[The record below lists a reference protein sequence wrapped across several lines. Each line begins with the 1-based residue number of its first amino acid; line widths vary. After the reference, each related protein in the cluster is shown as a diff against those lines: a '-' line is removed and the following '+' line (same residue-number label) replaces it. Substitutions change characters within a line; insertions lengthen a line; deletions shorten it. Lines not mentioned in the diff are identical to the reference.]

1 MKKFFISASILLAL
15 LAAGAWL
22 YWDELGHWLGRAP
35 VEQAA
40 DARAG
45 HVTPAGGQ
53 AGEKKIL
60 YWYDPM
66 HPQYRSDKPG
76 TAPDCGMELVPQY
89 AEEEADR
96 PMAEGT
102 VRISAERQ
110 QLIGVKT
117 ARAERQSV
125 LRTIRAVGRVTIDET
140 RIAHIHTKVAGY
152 VEHVYADFV
161 GKEVKAGEPLF
172 TIYSPE
178 LVATQQEY
186 LVALRG
192 RAQLKDSSYREVS
205 EGAESLV
212 RSARERLKLWDVSE
226 ADIQRLEREGKV
238 VRELPVYSPVSGIV
252 TERKAYHH
260 GRYVTP
266 DTDIFTITDYSVVW
280 VIAECFE
287 YEAPY
292 IRLGQQATVRLSYVP
307 EKEFTGQ
314 VSFIYPDIDS
324 KTRTVRVRFELAN
337 PGLELKPEMY
347 ADVELAVDLGTHV
360 VVPREAVLDSGNE
373 QTIFVAHGDGYF
385 EPRRVKLGPRL
396 PGLPRPA
403 ALGERVIVLE
413 GIRPGETV
421 VTSANFL
428 IDSESRL
435 KATASGSTQHRH

>member
-22 YWDELGHWLGRAP
+22 YWDELGRWMKRAP
-35 VEQAA
+35 ADEHARHAMPAA
-40 DARAG
+40 KA
-45 HVTPAGGQ
+45 PAQ
-53 AGEKKIL
+53 PGEKKIL

-76 TAPDCGMELVPQY
+76 TAPDCGMDLVPKY
-89 AEEEADR
+89 AQEEPEQ
-96 PMAEGT
+96 PMSEGT
-102 VRISAERQ
+102 IRISAERQ
-110 QLIGVKT
+110 QLIGVRT

-152 VEHVYADFV
+152 IEHVYADFV
-161 GKEVKAGEPLF
+161 GKQVKAGEPLF

-178 LVATQQEY
+178 LVTTQQEY

-212 RSARERLKLWDVSE
+212 RAARERLKLWDVSE
-226 ADIQRLEREGKV
+226 VDIQRLEREGKV
-238 VRELPVYSPVSGIV
+238 MRELPVYSPVSGIV
-252 TERKAYHH
+252 TERAAYHH

-280 VIAECFE
+280 VIAEFFE

-314 VSFIYPDIDS
+314 VSFIYPDIDP

>member
-1 MKKFFISASILLAL
+1 
-15 LAAGAWL
+15 
-22 YWDELGHWLGRAP
+22 
-35 VEQAA
+35 
-40 DARAG
+40 
-45 HVTPAGGQ
+45 
-53 AGEKKIL
+53 
-60 YWYDPM
+60 M

-76 TAPDCGMELVPQY
+76 TAPDCGMDLVPKY
-89 AEEEADR
+89 AQEEPEQ
-96 PMAEGT
+96 PMSEGT
-102 VRISAERQ
+102 IRISAERQ
-110 QLIGVKT
+110 QLIGVRT

-152 VEHVYADFV
+152 IEHVYADFV
-161 GKEVKAGEPLF
+161 GKQVKAGEPLF

-178 LVATQQEY
+178 LVTTQQEY

-212 RSARERLKLWDVSE
+212 RAARERLKLWDVSE
-226 ADIQRLEREGKV
+226 VDIQRLEREGKV
-238 VRELPVYSPVSGIV
+238 MRELPVYSPVSGIV
-252 TERKAYHH
+252 TERAAYHH

-280 VIAECFE
+280 VIAEFFE

-314 VSFIYPDIDS
+314 VSFIYPDIDP